1 MARVTDMKT
10 SLPAPAEQNQ
20 NQVILRQI
28 ERHLQDVTR
37 LLQLLGLHSASGSFK
52 PHGLTRDESMSIG
65 RTCKGRAR

>member
-20 NQVILRQI
+20 NQAILRQI
-28 ERHLQDVTR
+28 ERHLQDVNR
-37 LLQLLGLHSASGSFK
+37 LLQLLGLSSASGSFK
-52 PHGLTRDESMSIG
+52 KGALSAEQSMSIG